1 MKFTINSNELAKMLV
16 SASRVINTRNT
27 LPILDNFMISAH
39 EGFSVTASDME
50 NTIIVSGFADVS
62 EAGETCTP
70 ARVLT
75 ELVRGIDDKPLT
87 FDIDKQAQITWEGG
101 NFTLPVFDVNDYPIN
116 VNEADNRI
124 TLSGEVLIDALA
136 KTFYA
141 AGDDPLRPV
150 MNGIFLDLENGHFV
164 ATDAHKL
171 AMYGITPVSG
181 CSLIIS
187 KKTAHLLRNLLSP
200 TPVDV
205 EYGQKSVIFRFGGYV
220 LTSRL
225 VEGSFPNYKSVIP
238 TNPHKLEINRTAF
251 LSVIKRVGVCSSDA
265 NLVRLKITS
274 DRVLVSAQDFEHGI
288 SAQEEISCE
297 YLGEDMEIGFKGAL
311 LSEVLSNL
319 DSDRVQVALRS
330 KDKPAIFTPMNEQ
343 DVLALLMPMMIE

>member
-1 MKFTINSNELAKMLV
+1 MKFTINSNELSKMLV

-27 LPILDNFMISAH
+27 LPILDNFLIKAKD
-39 EGFSVTASDME
+39 GLSVTASDLE
-50 NTIIVSGFADVS
+50 NTLTVSGYADVF
-62 EAGETCTP
+62 EEGQTCLP
-70 ARVLT
+70 ARVQT
-75 ELVRGIDDKPLT
+75 ELVKWIDDKPLT

-101 NFTLPVFDVNDYPIN
+101 NFTLPVFDANDYPKTA
-116 VNEADNRI
+116 NETESRVSF
-124 TLSGEVLIDALA
+124 SGEVLIDALA

-171 AMYGITPVSG
+171 VMYGITPASG

-205 EYGQKSVIFRFGGYV
+205 EYNQKSVIFRFGGYV

-225 VEGSFPNYKSVIP
+225 VEGNFPNYKSIIP
-238 TNPHKLEINRTAF
+238 TNPHRLEINRTAF
-251 LSVIKRVGVCSSDA
+251 LSVIRRVGVCSSDA
-265 NLVRLKITS
+265 NLVRLKITGEK
-274 DRVLVSAQDFEHGI
+274 VVVSAQDFEYGI

-297 YLGEDMEIGFKGAL
+297 YRGEDMEIGFKGAL

-319 DSDRVQVALRS
+319 DSDRVQVALQS
-330 KDKPAIFTPMNEQ
+330 KDKPAIFTPISED
-343 DVLALLMPMMIE
+343 DVLALLMPMMIQ

>member
-1 MKFTINSNELAKMLV
+1 MKFTINSNELTKMLV

-27 LPILDNFMISAH
+27 LPILDNFLIKAE
-39 EGFSVTASDME
+39 EGISVTASDME

-62 EAGETCTP
+62 EAGEACTP

-101 NFTLPVFDVNDYPIN
+101 SFTLPVFDVGDYPIN

-225 VEGSFPNYKSVIP
+225 VEGSFPNYKSIIP

-251 LSVIKRVGVCSSDA
+251 LSVIKRVGVCSSDT
-265 NLVRLKITS
+265 NLVRLKITGEK
-274 DRVLVSAQDFEHGI
+274 VVVSAQDFDYGI
-288 SAQEEISCE
+288 SAQEEISCG

-311 LSEVLSNL
+311 LSDVLSNL
-319 DSDRVQVALRS
+319 DSDRIQMALRS
-330 KDKPAIFTPMNEQ
+330 KDKPAIFTPISEQ
-343 DVLALLMPMMIE
+343 DVLALLMPMKIQ

>member
-1 MKFTINSNELAKMLV
+1 MKFTINSNELTKMLV

-27 LPILDNFMISAH
+27 LPILDNFKISAH

-50 NTIIVSGFADVS
+50 NTIIVSGFAEVS
-62 EAGETCTP
+62 EAGGTCIP

-101 NFTLPVFDVNDYPIN
+101 SFTLPVFDVGDYPIN

-141 AGDDPLRPV
+141 AGDDSLHPV

-171 AMYGITPVSG
+171 VMYGVAPVEG

-205 EYGQKSVIFRFGGYV
+205 EYNQKSVVFRFGGYV

-225 VEGSFPNYKSVIP
+225 VEGNFPNYKSIIP
-238 TNPHKLEINRTAF
+238 SNPHRLEINRTAF
-251 LSVIKRVGVCSSDA
+251 LSVIRRVGVCSSEA
-265 NLVRLKITS
+265 NLVRLKITGEK
-274 DRVLVSAQDFEHGI
+274 VVVSAQDMDYGI
-288 SAQEEISCE
+288 SAQEEIRCV
-297 YLGEDMEIGFKGAL
+297 YRGEDMEIGFKGSML
-311 LSEVLSNL
+311 TEVLSSL
-319 DSDRVQVALRS
+319 DSDRVQVALQS
-330 KDKPAIFTPMNEQ
+330 KDKPAIFTPISED
-343 DVLALLMPMMIE
+343 DVLALLMPMMIQ